1 MEIIGWVGTA
11 LVIIA
16 YGPQIHHLWAERC
29 AWGVSL
35 WMWFIWLVSSTLLF
49 TYSWSRGEVLFIT
62 VQGINILAIAV
73 TILLTR
79 RSNQTC
85 PYHKGITRRKSGE

>member
-1 MEIIGWVGTA
+1 MEIIGWAGTT

-16 YGPQIHHLWAERC
+16 YGPQIYHLWAVRC

-35 WMWFIWLVSSTLLF
+35 WMLFIWLVSSTLLL
-49 TYSWSRGEVLFIT
+49 TYSWFRSEVLFIT
-62 VQGINILAIAV
+62 VQGINILAIGT

-79 RSNQTC
+79 RSNQIC
-85 PYHKGITRRKSGE
+85 PYHQGVTRSKSGE

>member
-1 MEIIGWVGTA
+1 MEIIGWSGTT

-16 YGPQIHHLWAERC
+16 YGPQIYHLWAERC

-35 WMWFIWLVSSTLLF
+35 WMWFIWLVSSTLLL
-49 TYSWSRGEVLFIT
+49 TYSWFRSEMLFVT
-62 VQGINILAIAV
+62 VQIVNILAIAA

-79 RSNQTC
+79 RSNQIC
-85 PYHKGITRRKSGE
+85 PYHTGVTRSKFGE

>member
-1 MEIIGWVGTA
+1 MEIIGWVGTM

-16 YGPQIHHLWAERC
+16 YGPQIYHLWAKRY

-35 WMWFIWLVSSTLLF
+35 WMWFIWLVSSTFLLS
-49 TYSWSRGEVLFIT
+49 YSWFRSEMLFVT

-79 RSNQTC
+79 RSNRIC
-85 PYHKGITRRKSGE
+85 PYHMGVTRDKSGE

>member
-1 MEIIGWVGTA
+1 MEIIGWVGTT

-16 YGPQIHHLWAERC
+16 YGPQIYHLWAARC

-35 WMWFIWLVSSTLLF
+35 WMWSIWLVSSTFLL
-49 TYSWSRGEVLFIT
+49 TYSWFRSEMLFVI
-62 VQGINILAIAV
+62 VQCVNILAIAA

-79 RSNQTC
+79 RSNQIC
-85 PYHKGITRRKSGE
+85 PYHRGVTRDKSGE